1 MTDLYLRTAT
11 KSAMAT
17 ALCDAGIGFMVDG
30 EFHAIGGI
38 AVDMIGPIP
47 GGDQRWHANLRLPNS
62 PIVSLPIVDPAPV
75 TPYRKFFD

>member
-17 ALCDAGIGFMVDG
+17 ALCNAGIGFMVDG
-30 EFHAIGGI
+30 EFHATGGV

-47 GGDQRWHANLRLPNS
+47 GGDQRWHANVRLLDAPTA
-62 PIVSLPIVDPAPV
+62 SLPVVNPAPV

>member
-1 MTDLYLRTAT
+1 MTDLFLRTET

-30 EFHAIGGI
+30 EFHAISGM
-38 AVDMIGPIP
+38 AVDMIGPI
-47 GGDQRWHANLRLPNS
+47 GGDQRWHANLRLPNA